1 MAGIHDTSSAEYHIK
16 DLPAFLKRVEDA
28 TKAAFPNA
36 GRSRYATVN
45 VLLLFWEDDDLG
57 VIDEVKVLE
66 RVFCKTY
73 GYATERW
80 SIPSQDADDA
90 LLEKLLAFRKNKD
103 RDDNLFIIYYG
114 GHGYL
119 NPSRQPIWVCRQKL
133 PTSTVKWYAHGA
145 MLENLKSDVLILL
158 DCCTAG
164 GSGGDATNGV
174 KEIIAAC
181 GFETWTP
188 GVGSHSFTS
197 ALIEELKRLST
208 GPAFSIAALHSR
220 ILERLRHWSV
230 VYNAEGYGYLD
241 EQGRAQDRER
251 NKTPVYIALNKDT
264 IFRSIQLTPCL
275 VELGLSSN
283 SSETPSESVQDQS
296 MELLAS
302 FMEEFSTERTDILIS
317 VRINSTQQL
326 GVQQISSW
334 IREIPLLATAVTLHG
349 VTRGNSTMI
358 LMGIPVAIWDL
369 LPDDPACSF
378 VGFTTSKN
386 LLLDETGQ
394 QLKGNVRIP
403 AYSFRR
409 TIEQTN
415 EQSYLFFS
423 EDTDLRFLEKL
434 RGKESANSVQNLL
447 KEDDQHVSWVCNLKM
462 PSGRDSVNIRCIQR
476 NVPQGMY
483 KVCWH
488 FSYIIN
494 PEDWDPRVPAV
505 ICCFAGKAVN
515 EREFLARTTDFTQ
528 PWISTD
534 FDKIIYPGN
543 RVRENFSIPNVD
555 HDKPFPG
562 APLKSGTYV
571 RLMSSNAITVS
582 DSDGRNIAILI
593 RKLGPGAGGG
603 LLFFMGCEL
612 LQLSRTF

>member
-1 MAGIHDTSSAEYHIK
+1 
-16 DLPAFLKRVEDA
+16 
-28 TKAAFPNA
+28 
-36 GRSRYATVN
+36 
-45 VLLLFWEDDDLG
+45 
-57 VIDEVKVLE
+57 
-66 RVFCKTY
+66 
-73 GYATERW
+73 
-80 SIPSQDADDA
+80 
-90 LLEKLLAFRKNKD
+90 
-103 RDDNLFIIYYG
+103 
-114 GHGYL
+114 
-119 NPSRQPIWVCRQKL
+119 
-133 PTSTVKWYAHGA
+133 
-145 MLENLKSDVLILL
+145 MLESLKSDVLLLL

-164 GSGGDATNGV
+164 GTGGDATNGV

-208 GPAFSIAALHSR
+208 GPTFSIAALHSR

-230 VYNAEGYGYLD
+230 VYNAEAYGYVD

-264 IFRSIQLTPCL
+264 IFRSIQLTPYYADP
-275 VELGLSSN
+275 GLPSN
-283 SSETPSESVQDQS
+283 SPTMPSESTQDQS

-302 FMEEFSTERTDILIS
+302 FMEEFSRERTDILIS
-317 VRINSTQQL
+317 VRISSTQQL
-326 GVQQISSW
+326 SVQQISSW

-349 VTRGNSTMI
+349 VTRSHSTMV
-358 LMGIPVAIWDL
+358 LMGIPVAVWDL

-394 QLKGNVRIP
+394 HMKKNVRIP

-409 TIEQTN
+409 TIEQTDN
-415 EQSYLFFS
+415 QSYLFFS
-423 EDTDLRFLEKL
+423 DDTDLRFLEEL
-434 RGKESANSVQNLL
+434 RGKESSSQVQTLL
-447 KEDDQHVSWVCNLKM
+447 KEDNQHISWVCNLKM

-476 NVPQGMY
+476 DVPPGVY

-488 FSYIIN
+488 FAYIIN
-494 PEDWDPRVPAV
+494 QEQWDPQVPARMV
-505 ICCFAGKAVN
+505 CFAGKAVN

-543 RVRENFSIPNVD
+543 RAQESFTIPNAE
-555 HDKPFPG
+555 HDKQVPG
-562 APLKSGTYV
+562 AHSKAAGAYV

-582 DSDGRNIAILI
+582 NSAGRNVAILL
-593 RKLGPGAGGG
+593 RKLGPGAGEG

-612 LQLSRTF
+612 LQLSRTL

>member
-1 MAGIHDTSSAEYHIK
+1 MFNYVTLT
-16 DLPAFLKRVEDA
+16 LPS
-28 TKAAFPNA
+28 NHY
-36 GRSRYATVN
+36 SR
-45 VLLLFWEDDDLG
+45 
-57 VIDEVKVLE
+57 
-66 RVFCKTY
+66 R
-73 GYATERW
+73 
-80 SIPSQDADDA
+80 
-90 LLEKLLAFRKNKD
+90 
-103 RDDNLFIIYYG
+103 
-114 GHGYL
+114 
-119 NPSRQPIWVCRQKL
+119 KL
-133 PTSTVKWYAHGA
+133 PTSSVKWYAHGA

-164 GSGGDATNGV
+164 GTGGDATNGV

-220 ILERLRHWSV
+220 VLERLRHWSV
-230 VYNAEGYGYLD
+230 VYNAEGYGYMD

-264 IFRSIQLTPCL
+264 IFRSIQLTPYPA
-275 VELGLSSN
+275 ESRLSSD
-283 SSETPSESVQDQS
+283 SPQTPSESVEDQS

-302 FMEEFSTERTDILIS
+302 FMKEFSMERTDILIS
-317 VRINSTQQL
+317 VRIDSTQQL

-349 VTRGNSTMI
+349 VTRSHSTMI

-378 VGFTTSKN
+378 IGFTTSKN

-394 QLKGNVRIP
+394 QLRSNIRIP

-423 EDTDLRFLEKL
+423 DATDLRALETFP
-434 RGKESANSVQNLL
+434 GTESAKYVQNLL
-447 KEDDQHVSWVCNLKM
+447 KEDNQHISWVCNLRM
-462 PSGRDSVNIRCIQR
+462 PTGRDSVNIRCIQR
-476 NVPQGMY
+476 DVPPGIY

-488 FSYIIN
+488 FIYFIN
-494 PEDWDPRVPAV
+494 QAEWDPRAPAN

-534 FDKIIYPGN
+534 FDKIIHPWN
-543 RVRENFSIPNVD
+543 RARESFSIPNVGL
-555 HDKPFPG
+555 DKPFAG
-562 APLKSGTYV
+562 DQSKSLTYV
-571 RLMSSNAITVS
+571 RLLSSNAITVS
-582 DSDGRNIAILI
+582 DSESRNIAILI
-593 RKLGPGAGGG
+593 RKLGPGVGGEV
-603 LLFFMGCEL
+603 LFFMGCEL
-612 LQLSRTF
+612 LQLSRTL

>member
-16 DLPAFLKRVEDA
+16 DLPAFLKRVEEA

-66 RVFCKTY
+66 TVFRKIY
-73 GYATERW
+73 KYATERW
-80 SIPSQDADDA
+80 SIPSRDADDA
-90 LLEKLLAFRKNKD
+90 LLEKLLAFRKSKD
-103 RDDNLFIIYYG
+103 RDDNMFIIYYG

-119 NPSRQPIWVCRQKL
+119 NSSRQPIWLCRQKQ
-133 PTSTVKWYAHGA
+133 PASTVKWYAHGA

-164 GSGGDATNGV
+164 GTGGDATHGV

-230 VYNAEGYGYLD
+230 VYNAEDYSYVD

-264 IFRSIQLTPCL
+264 IFRSIQLTPCP
-275 VELGLSSN
+275 VELGASS
-283 SSETPSESVQDQS
+283 SSLGTPAESVQDQS

-302 FMEEFSTERTDILIS
+302 FMEEFSTER
-317 VRINSTQQL
+317 
-326 GVQQISSW
+326 VQQISSW

-349 VTRGNSTMI
+349 VTRSHSTMI

-386 LLLDETGQ
+386 LLLDETAKN
-394 QLKGNVRIP
+394 LKRNLRIP

-423 EDTDLRFLEKL
+423 EDTDLRLLETM
-434 RGKESANSVQNLL
+434 RGKESSSYVQTLL
-447 KEDDQHVSWVCNLKM
+447 KEDNQHISWVCNLKM

-476 NVPQGMY
+476 DVPPGIY

-488 FSYIIN
+488 FIYIIN
-494 PEDWDPRVPAV
+494 QADWSPQIPAL
-505 ICCFAGKAVN
+505 IRCFAAKAVN

-534 FDKIIYPGN
+534 FDKIIYPWN
-543 RVRENFSIPNVD
+543 RAREGFSIPNPD

-562 APLKSGTYV
+562 DPLKSGT
-571 RLMSSNAITVS
+571 
-582 DSDGRNIAILI
+582 
-593 RKLGPGAGGG
+593 
-603 LLFFMGCEL
+603 
-612 LQLSRTF
+612 